1 MNVKDTYAS
10 KAALELIKNIV
21 FENNETALN
30 YFLSNRKVIAYSNK
44 RILLPEF
51 LKKLRDNNFYAI
63 ITISRNEQHLEEK
76 LDLTYNRT
84 LQKFSVLQKNQE
96 KIEGPYC
103 NNQYQELLNQILEY
117 QKQKKEA
124 TQIDVE
130 LKIEELLKRM
140 IIRHI
145 KYSWLEVCRMSNRL
159 YQRYRWELPTG
170 TIELKK
176 PQGIDGRD
184 FTEWLNKNIKDPNP
198 LQKNEKYRVQKEI
211 DDWFGHYIE
220 VDYSDVENYHNKDEN
235 IYSESEK
242 YPENFTELIA
252 DEKSKT
258 ADQQRPAIRNLGKE
272 KIKDLVVRILEDILY
287 EKKRDIK
294 IAQEFGITKAT
305 YSRFAGSDWKKNE
318 GGEVPD
324 LWKNIAKIIMQ
335 NPILTELTASLGIKA
350 VVNRILEKST

>member
-1 MNVKDTYAS
+1 MD
-10 KAALELIKNIV
+10 
-21 FENNETALN
+21 NNETVLN
-30 YFLSNRKVIAYSNK
+30 YFLSNRKVIAYNNK

-51 LKKLRDNNFYAI
+51 LKKLRDNNFYTI

-76 LDLTYNRT
+76 FDLTYNRT
-84 LQKFSVLQKNQE
+84 LQKFSVLQTNKE
-96 KIEGPYC
+96 KIEGPYS

-130 LKIEELLKRM
+130 IKIEELLKRM

-211 DDWFGHYIE
+211 DDWFGHYVE
-220 VDYSDVENYHNKDEN
+220 VDYSDIENYHNKNEN
-235 IYSESEK
+235 IYAESEK

-252 DEKSKT
+252 GEKSKT

-287 EKKRDIK
+287 EEKR
-294 IAQEFGITKAT
+294 
-305 YSRFAGSDWKKNE
+305 YKNR
-318 GGEVPD
+318 
-324 LWKNIAKIIMQ
+324 A
-335 NPILTELTASLGIKA
+335 
-350 VVNRILEKST
+350 RIWNNKSNV